1 MLISGWGNYPK
12 LEAKVITA
20 ESIKD
25 IKENLD
31 NRLIARGMGRSY
43 GDSANAKVVIG
54 TNKIN
59 KIINFDDEIGLITV
73 ESGATIRN
81 ILELIVPSGWFF
93 PVTSGTSRVTIGGAI
108 SSDIHGKNH
117 HNAGTITEYLI
128 EMNILIGNG
137 QIINCSKE
145 KNVDLF
151 YATCGGMGLTGIIT
165 SAVIKLKKI
174 KSYIINERQI
184 KTKTI
189 DETFNKLE
197 EFNNSSYSV
206 AWIDLLTNKK
216 YLGRGIVSLGEHSEE
231 KNLNFKL
238 KKTINIPYYTP
249 SVFISKN
256 IIKAFNFFYY
266 NKPLIEY
273 KNISLEK
280 YFYPLDT
287 IDNWNRIYGKNGF
300 VQYQFQLPLLDCLK
314 NLKLIINKIYESKA
328 YVTLGVLKKF
338 GKANKNLLS
347 FPDEGFTLAL
357 DFKMSKNTLHLIR
370 ELDEIILSMSGRV
383 YLTKDATLTE
393 STFKK
398 MYKNWSEFENIRSK
412 YFAIGKFE
420 SSQSIR
426 LGLK

>member
-1 MLISGWGNYPK
+1 MLVSGWGNYPK
-12 LEAKVITA
+12 LEAKVIKVKSVK
-20 ESIKD
+20 EIR
-25 IKENLD
+25 ENLND
-31 NRLIARGMGRSY
+31 KLIARGKGRSY
-43 GDSANAKVVIG
+43 GDSANAKIIIE
-54 TNKIN
+54 TNKISR
-59 KIINFDDEIGLITV
+59 IISFNDEIGLIKV

-81 ILELIVPSGWFF
+81 ILKLIVPSGWFF

-117 HNAGTITEYLI
+117 HNSGTITQYLI

-137 QIINCSKE
+137 QIINCSE
-145 KNVDLF
+145 KKNSDLF
-151 YATCGGMGLTGIIT
+151 YATCGGMGLTGIII

-174 KSYIINERQI
+174 NSYIINERQI

-216 YLGRGIVSLGEHSEE
+216 YLGRGIVSLGEHSKEN
-231 KNLNFKL
+231 NLNFKL

-256 IIKAFNFFYY
+256 IIKTFNFFYY
-266 NKPLIEY
+266 SKPSIKNKS
-273 KNISLEK
+273 ISLEK

-300 VQYQFQLPLLDCLK
+300 IQYQFQLPLLDCLK

-357 DFKMSKNTLHLIR
+357 DFKMSKHTLHLVR

-398 MYKNWSEFENIRSK
+398 MYKNWYEFENIRSK